1 MTGKEFV
8 INVSVWVPH
17 IPLALCMVLQV
28 RPTNIL
34 IHKVGDVG
42 RIIYSDLSL
51 VSVWS
56 KKTFIHFFPGE
67 LM

>member
-8 INVSVWVPH
+8 INVSVWVP
-17 IPLALCMVLQV
+17 PYSS
-28 RPTNIL
+28 RPVILKNTL

-56 KKTFIHFFPGE
+56 MKTFSHVFPGK

>member
-51 VSVWS
+51 VSV
-56 KKTFIHFFPGE
+56 
-67 LM
+67 